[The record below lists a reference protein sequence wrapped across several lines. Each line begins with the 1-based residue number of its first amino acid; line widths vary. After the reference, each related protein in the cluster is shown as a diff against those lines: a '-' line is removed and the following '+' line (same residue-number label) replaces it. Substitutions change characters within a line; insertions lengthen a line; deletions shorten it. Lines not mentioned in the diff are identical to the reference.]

1 MHTPT
6 NQKQAPIMEKRR
18 ERRQDRRGAGGGGVY
33 IHRFG
38 GERVGS
44 VIKNKIKL
52 SSLQINFFLS
62 LLISLSR
69 ILPPRPWM
77 TPSKEAPRGGVAGIA
92 KIMPLNQQT
101 APP

>member
-1 MHTPT
+1 M
-6 NQKQAPIMEKRR
+6 
-18 ERRQDRRGAGGGGVY
+18 Y

-52 SSLQINFFLS
+52 SSLQINFFLG

-69 ILPPRPWM
+69 ILPLRPRT
-77 TPSKEAPRGGVAGIA
+77 TPSKEVPGGGVAGMA
-92 KIMPLNQQT
+92 KVTLLDQQT
-101 APP
+101 AQPW